1 MEQNRR
7 QISIFKFAA
16 AFIIS
21 FTIFLAGFTLS
32 NKLSQS
38 RLQNLQ
44 QDINALQSEYNSL
57 EMLTLIDKTASV
69 SCDMYEEQILN
80 FANETD
86 SFGQKLEFL
95 ANRLPQQNAEVINM
109 RTNYWL
115 MEIRDFFTLKQIE
128 TKCNKKYTTIL
139 YFYNQECEDCIYQGE
154 MLRQVKEEY
163 PEIMIYSFDATDKNI
178 SLIKILSQ
186 IYNIKASPTLI
197 IGDKK
202 IEKNISRKELNSV
215 LGIKSKPSVPAEETS
230 PVIETPQSGN

>member
-1 MEQNRR
+1 MEHTKR

-16 AFIIS
+16 AFAIS
-21 FTIFLAGFTLS
+21 FTIFLTGFTLS
-32 NKLSQS
+32 DKLSQS
-38 RLQNLQ
+38 RLQGLQ
-44 QDINALQSEYNSL
+44 QDINALQSEYSSL

-86 SFGQKLEFL
+86 GFGQKLEFL

-128 TKCNKKYTTIL
+128 TKCHKKYTTIL
-139 YFYNQECEDCIYQGE
+139 YFYDQECEDCAYQGE
-154 MLRQVKEEY
+154 MLRQVKQEY
-163 PEIMIYSFDATDKNI
+163 PEIMIYSFDATDTNI

-186 IYNIKASPTLI
+186 IYNIKTSPTLI

-202 IEKNISRKELNSV
+202 IEKNISRKELNSI
-215 LGIKSKPSVPAEETS
+215 LGIKSKLPVSTEKAAPA
-230 PVIETPQSGN
+230 IETPQP